1 MGIVIYEEDKNDKEK
16 IRNLIGE
23 CFDLH
28 KISAQIVTF
37 DSDIEFLKACN
48 LLVEDSGLS
57 SKEHE
62 NLDVILKN
70 SYLEDS
76 AIYFKFSGKDI
87 LLHLNELEYVE
98 SCKRR
103 LFFICREILRLVKC
117 MENWIL

>member
-57 SKEHE
+57 SKENE

-70 SYLEDS
+70 SHLEDS

-98 SCKRR
+98 SCKHR